1 MFCSRCG
8 ADVAA
13 DAAWCPRCGLAASP
27 AEPNPPVSQA
37 RPESTR
43 ACPSC
48 GSPMAP
54 QAAWCPKCGLAA
66 ACGEAS
72 GSIPTPASS
81 WSSQPGDWRS
91 TGSAAGDRRSVEKAA
106 KAAAKAAVEAGK
118 EEAERSKLRK
128 RYSDRSRL
136 SSDANKALDRELVQG
151 EAVEVIIPGARGSAI
166 IGSACRGFVWKQGR
180 LGVYPYENLSSVA
193 FGDGLK
199 LKWVQFRGPS
209 IGLVE
214 PGLTNIVRM
223 AEAIQVSFA
232 PEKAASSRLT
242 ELVAAGARSI
252 LLAAPAVDSAPG
264 RTAHQGLASMN
275 APIGERVLRAER
287 VTGGMTGPVA
297 WLTLTTDRL
306 IFSSKEDLQPTGIKW
321 ATPLECVE
329 SVRAKK
335 AFRAGTEVLEVFYK
349 GAKGERDHKA
359 FERTSVAAW
368 ANVFS
373 GTHRSEPNSFQNFEA
388 QILAAREARY
398 SRPPETPAASPG
410 SQDLATQ
417 LTKLV
422 EIHVAGGLTDAEFTA
437 AKARILGG

>member
-1 MFCSRCG
+1 MGGSVFCARCG
-8 ADVAA
+8 ADVTA
-13 DAAWCPRCGLAASP
+13 D
-27 AEPNPPVSQA
+27 
-37 RPESTR
+37 
-43 ACPSC
+43 
-48 GSPMAP
+48 
-54 QAAWCPKCGLAA
+54 AAWCPKCGPASA
-66 ACGEAS
+66 SDEAS

-91 TGSAAGDRRSVEKAA
+91 TGSAAGDRRSAEKAA
-106 KAAAKAAVEAGK
+106 KAAEKAAVEAGK

-151 EAVEVIIPGARGSAI
+151 ETVEVIIPGARGSAI

-209 IGLVE
+209 MGLVE

-223 AEAIQVSFA
+223 ANAIQVGFA
-232 PEKAASSRLT
+232 PEKAASSRLI
-242 ELVAAGARSI
+242 ELVAAGAGSI
-252 LLAAPAVDSAPG
+252 PLAAAAVDSEPA
-264 RTAHQGLASMN
+264 RTAHQGSASTN
-275 APIGERVLRAER
+275 APTGERILRAER
-287 VTGGMTGPVA
+287 VTGGMTGPVG

-306 IFSSKEDLQPTGIKW
+306 MFSSKEDLEPTGIKW

-349 GAKGERDHKA
+349 AAKGERDHKA

-388 QILAAREARY
+388 QILAAREARF
-398 SRPPETPAASPG
+398 SQPPATPAPSPAS
-410 SQDLATQ
+410 QELATQ
-417 LTKLV
+417 LAKLV
-422 EIHVAGGLTDAEFTA
+422 ELHVAGGLTDTEFTA